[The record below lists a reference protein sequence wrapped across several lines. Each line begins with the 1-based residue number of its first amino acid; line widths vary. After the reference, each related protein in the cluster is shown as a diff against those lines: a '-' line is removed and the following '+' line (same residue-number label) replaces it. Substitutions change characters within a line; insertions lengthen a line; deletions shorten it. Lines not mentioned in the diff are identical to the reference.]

1 MKKEKDIIFS
11 MQKTLRFVTGNSHK
25 YQEIKDAI
33 QKNFPNFEVLQS
45 NEELLETQADSL
57 EEVALFKVNSVKNQ
71 VKIPYFIE
79 DAGFF
84 VDDVCNGFPG
94 VYSSYVMKTIGYDG
108 ILKILGDSTS
118 RKAHFESVIAY
129 IDKDEKVHIFK
140 GINYGKVSIESRGS
154 SGFGFDPIF
163 ISDETP
169 GITFAE
175 LKLEEKNQI
184 SHRRRSL
191 DKLIE
196 FLKKII

>member
-1 MKKEKDIIFS
+1 
-11 MQKTLRFVTGNSHK
+11 MQKTLRFVTGNPHK
-25 YQEIKDAI
+25 YKEVKAVI

-45 NEELLETQADSL
+45 NVKLLEIQADSL
-57 EEVALFKVNSVKNQ
+57 EEVALFKVNSVKNL

-84 VDDVCNGFPG
+84 VDDVCKGFPG
-94 VYSSYVMKTIGYDG
+94 VYSSYVMKTIGYYG
-108 ILKILGDSTS
+108 ILKILDDSTT

-129 IDKDEKVHIFK
+129 LDEDENVHLFK
-140 GINYGKVSIESRGS
+140 GINYGKVSIEARGN

-169 GITFAE
+169 GKTFAE
-175 LKLEEKNQI
+175 LNLEEKNQI

-191 DKLIE
+191 DKLVE
-196 FLKKII
+196 FLKKFDDSQKKI

>member
-1 MKKEKDIIFS
+1 MLEKKA
-11 MQKTLRFVTGNSHK
+11 LRFVTGNPHK
-25 YQEIKDAI
+25 YKEVKEVI
-33 QKNFPNFEVLQS
+33 QKNFPNFEVIQS
-45 NEELLETQADSL
+45 NIELLELQADSL
-57 EEVALFKVNSVKNQ
+57 EEVALFKVNSVKTQ

-94 VYSSYVMKTIGYDG
+94 VFSSYVMKTIGYNG
-108 ILKILGDSTS
+108 ILKILGDAKM

-129 IDKDEKVHIFK
+129 IDEDEKVFLFK
-140 GINYGKVSIESRGS
+140 GVNYGKVSIKAHGH

-169 GITFAE
+169 GKTFAE
-175 LKLEEKNQI
+175 LKLEEKNDI

-191 DKLIE
+191 DKLIT
-196 FLKKII
+196 FLKNYT

>member
-1 MKKEKDIIFS
+1 MLKKK
-11 MQKTLRFVTGNSHK
+11 KTLRFVTGNPHK
-25 YQEIKDAI
+25 YQEVKDAI

-45 NEELLETQADSL
+45 NVELLETQADSL
-57 EEVALFKVNSVKNQ
+57 EEVALFKVNSVKNL

-108 ILKILGDSTS
+108 ILKILGDSTH

-129 IDKDEKVHIFK
+129 LDEDENVHIFK
-140 GINYGKVSIESRGS
+140 GLNYGIVSFEARGN

-163 ISDETP
+163 VSNDTP
-169 GITFAE
+169 EKTFAE
-175 LKLEEKNQI
+175 LELEEKNHI

-191 DKLIE
+191 DKLVE
-196 FLKKII
+196 FLKKN